1 MNDYILLIIMIFVI
15 IYLYY
20 RRTILKFNNI
30 KYHQLI
36 RSEKFTQNKPNI
48 KLKFG
53 SMYYLGG
60 EHKERH
66 HMQSVKQFID
76 YSLPSKYNYIIVDS
90 NEKSDITIWD
100 IYLEDN
106 SILRDDEINIIFCV
120 ENVPH
125 WNFYKHYSKY
135 GNYNDNKVKI
145 YLYNHID
152 TMVKTDTYISIPLI
166 HNYINYY
173 NNNITLEPS
182 QYTLFNNKKFC
193 LMINKSKLNEQISE
207 TVTKLEK
214 IGEIDNL
221 SMYPDLLN
229 KSCYHSIELLNVFNK
244 YKFIICFENSYAD
257 GYITE
262 KIFNCFY
269 AKTLAIYKG
278 SEKINKYINKDSFI
292 DGRSNFIDKIIEV
305 KDNEKLYNE
314 YINSPKI
321 SASYNNENYNQE
333 LTTFIDS
340 KMNVE
345 YFSSNISN
353 VYIVY
358 FIYIN
363 PDRNWKIIL
372 EGQMNDIK
380 ATNILE
386 TNKLFVVISSN
397 DENNIQNVKNI
408 VNSILIDYN
417 HNIDFT
423 IEPRNL
429 FEYPGIKK
437 VYDLAINNKD
447 KLFIYFHSK
456 GMVFHEN
463 SKRNKIEEKLTKNT
477 FKNWKKTISIFKD
490 NSNIHKIGLLPS
502 NKGFI
507 WYNFWWAR
515 GEYIN
520 KLEEPVITEDRYYYE
535 VWLSK
540 LKYINSDECN
550 DMYSIINN
558 NNKCYSFEEV
568 NSEEINKIIDEL

>member
-1 MNDYILLIIMIFVI
+1 M
-15 IYLYY
+15 YY
-20 RRTILKFNNI
+20 RNNILKFNNI
-30 KYHQLI
+30 KYNQLI
-36 RSEKFTQNKPNI
+36 RSEKFTHENKPNI

-53 SMYYLGG
+53 SMFYIGG
-60 EHKERH
+60 ENKERH
-66 HMQSVKQFID
+66 HFQSVKQFID
-76 YSLPSKYNYIIVDS
+76 YFLPNKYNYIIVDS

-100 IYLEDN
+100 IYLED
-106 SILRDDEINIIFCV
+106 SSMLRDDEINIIICV

-135 GNYNDNKVKI
+135 GEYNDNKIKI
-145 YLYNHID
+145 YLYNHIN
-152 TMVKTDTYISIPLI
+152 TMVKTDKYISIPLI

-173 NNNITLEPS
+173 NNNIRLEPTEI
-182 QYTLFNNKKFC
+182 TLFNNKKFC
-193 LMINKSKLNEQISE
+193 LMINKSKLNEQINE
-207 TVTKLEK
+207 TVIALEK
-214 IGEIDNL
+214 IGEIDSL

-229 KSCYHSIELLNVFNK
+229 KSCYHSVELLNVFNK

-269 AKTLAIYKG
+269 AKTIPIYKG
-278 SEKINKYINKDSFI
+278 SEKITNYINKDSFI
-292 DGRSNFIDKIIEV
+292 DGRSNFIEKIIKV

-333 LTTFIDS
+333 LATFIDHNLNLES
-340 KMNVE
+340 FWSYRYK
-345 YFSSNISN
+345 NIDESN

-363 PDRNWKIIL
+363 PDRNWKLIL

-380 ATNILE
+380 DTNILE
-386 TNKLFVVISSN
+386 NNKLFIVISSN
-397 DENNIQNVKNI
+397 NENNINEAKNI
-408 VNSILIDYN
+408 VNTIFKGFN
-417 HNIDFT
+417 HNIEFS

-437 VYDLAINNKD
+437 VYDLAIKNKD

-463 SKRNKIEEKLTKNT
+463 SKRNEIEEKLTKNT
-477 FKNWKKTISIFKD
+477 FKNWHKTISIFKN

-502 NKGFI
+502 DSGFI

-520 KLEEPVITEDRYYYE
+520 KLEEPIISEDRYYYE

-540 LKYINSDECN
+540 LKKVKCN
-550 DMYSIINN
+550 DSYSIMNDSNN
-558 NNKCYSFEEV
+558 CSSFEEV
-568 NSEEINKIIDEL
+568 NSDDMYKIINEL